1 MLIMSQ
7 KILIVDDEPDVVD
20 LVSFNLKGAGFSVV
34 TAGDGNSALQMA
46 KEHVPSLI
54 ILDVMMPGMDGTEV
68 CKFLKKDPLTSSIPV
83 VMLTAKGETVDKI
96 LGLELGADDYITKP
110 FSPRELVLRAK
121 SILKR
126 RGSEK
131 IEDTLIVGEITLDR
145 ARHEVF
151 IKGKAIVLTATEFKL
166 LSLLIERK
174 GRVQSRDR
182 LLQDVWDYSSAIDT
196 RTVDT
201 HVRRLRKKL
210 GKNAKLIETTRGVG
224 YRILDPV

>member
-1 MLIMSQ
+1 MSQ
-7 KILIVDDEPDVVD
+7 KILIVDDEADVVE
-20 LVSFNLKGAGFSVV
+20 LVSFNLKNAGFSVV
-34 TAGDGNSALQMA
+34 SASDGNAALQMA
-46 KEHVPSLI
+46 REHVPSLI
-54 ILDVMMPGMDGTEV
+54 ILDIMMPVMDGTET
-68 CKFLKKDPLTSSIPV
+68 CKFLKKDALTAPIPV
-83 VMLTAKGETVDKI
+83 IMLTAKGETVDKI

-110 FSPRELVLRAK
+110 FSPRELVLRVK

-126 RGSEK
+126 RGAEK
-131 IEDTLIVGEITLDR
+131 IEDTLTVGEITLDR

-151 IKGKAIVLTATEFKL
+151 IKGKPIVLTATEFKL

-174 GRVQSRDR
+174 GRVQSRER
-182 LLQDVWDYSSAIDT
+182 LLQDVWDYSSSVDT

-224 YRILDPV
+224 YRVLDPV